1 MKESVNLG
9 LRNQPLIGL
18 IRDFWIFSEI
28 SKKFSKKSLTS
39 FYRFVIELEKFNLLV
54 IFIHK
59 IQEERR

>member
-28 SKKFSKKSLTS
+28 SKKSLTS
-39 FYRFVIELEKFNLLV
+39 FNGFVIELEKFNLLV

-59 IQEERR
+59 TQEERR